1 MSRLLLAAAL
11 ALPALLP
18 AQVQT
23 TAAAQRLRSYLDRLA
38 ADSLVAGTVTVV
50 MQNGGVV
57 FQHAS
62 GMADR
67 EAGRAMTPTTL
78 FRIASQTKAFTSVAA
93 MILVE
98 EGVMALNDPIA
109 KWIPGFANAMV
120 SVPNDSMRPGRR
132 IVPVRRP
139 ITVRDLLTHS
149 AGMSYG
155 RESWLDSA
163 YASRGLGSG
172 AGAGWYFAHK
182 SQEICA
188 AIAPLAELPL
198 AAHPGERYVYGYGS
212 DVLGCLVEKASGMT
226 LDRFFASRIIEPLGL
241 QHTTFCVAPADR
253 ERLAAV
259 YSRRDDKLVRAPE
272 GPLGQGDYV
281 DGPCRAFSGG
291 AGLVS
296 TAGDYARFLEM
307 LRLGGTFRGARILSP
322 ASVAL
327 MTRDHIDSLYRGPE
341 WGFGL
346 GFEVLLDP
354 GKAQEYGE
362 PGRWGWGGAYHSS
375 YWVDPEHELVGVLMV
390 QLMPATGSTLQ
401 SRFRTLVYSMLPP
414 LRDDD

>member
-1 MSRLLLAAAL
+1 MSRLILATLL

-18 AQVQT
+18 AQVHP
-23 TAAAQRLRSYLDRLA
+23 AAAQRLRSYLDRTVA
-38 ADSLVAGTVTVV
+38 ESLVAGTVTVV
-50 MQNGGVV
+50 MHRGEEV
-57 FQHAS
+57 FRHAS

-78 FRIASQTKAFTSVAA
+78 FRVASQSKAFTSVAA
-93 MILVE
+93 MILIE
-98 EGVMALNDPIA
+98 EGSMALTDPIT
-109 KWIPGFANAMV
+109 KWLPGFASATV

-155 RESWLDSA
+155 REAWLDSA
-163 YASRGLGSG
+163 YTARGLGG
-172 AGAGWYFAHK
+172 AAGAGWYFAHK
-182 SQEICA
+182 NQPICDA
-188 AIAPLAELPL
+188 VAPLAELPL
-198 AAHPGERYVYGYGS
+198 AAQPGERYVYGYAT
-212 DVLGCLVEKASGMT
+212 DLLGCLVEKASGMS
-226 LDRFFASRIIEPLGL
+226 LDRFFASRITEPLGL
-241 QHTTFCVAPADR
+241 RNTTFCVPPAER
-253 ERLAAV
+253 NRLAVV
-259 YSRRDDKLVRAPE
+259 YARRDGQLVRAPE

-281 DGPCRAFSGG
+281 DGPCRTFSGG

-307 LRLGGTFRGARILSP
+307 LRQGGALDGVRVLSP

-327 MTRDHIDSLYRGPE
+327 MTRDHVDSLYRGPE

-354 GKAQEYGE
+354 GKAQEFGE
-362 PGRWGWGGAYHSS
+362 KGRWGWGGAYHSS

-401 SRFRTLVYSMLPP
+401 SRFRTLVYAMLPP